1 VLTQSQLDDLA
12 CLQALAEEFKAKF
25 AIIGAAALE
34 CFIDL
39 DSFTTDVDLVLAL
52 DLEDFARFT
61 ERLRIRG
68 WIRDSQKEH
77 RWYGPKGSLVDLLP
91 AGPRLRAARRL
102 IWPVSRFEMSLVGFR
117 HVFEQSPLFSFA
129 EDARYR
135 VAPPAVV
142 GLLKIVAFM
151 QDRYGRRKDLL
162 HLQTLFGAYEKSS
175 DRMFGDDVLAAELQ
189 DIEYASAYL
198 LGKDIGTLADS
209 EELEILHQFLQQ
221 ELFSDDELS
230 EMNGQ
235 DNWAAVRAQQQ
246 LRAFRKGLNH
256 GRGL

>member
-1 VLTQSQLDDLA
+1 
-12 CLQALAEEFKAKF
+12 
-25 AIIGAAALE
+25 
-34 CFIDL
+34 
-39 DSFTTDVDLVLAL
+39 
-52 DLEDFARFT
+52 
-61 ERLRIRG
+61 
-68 WIRDSQKEH
+68 
-77 RWYGPKGSLVDLLP
+77 
-91 AGPRLRAARRL
+91 
-102 IWPVSRFEMSLVGFR
+102 
-117 HVFEQSPLFSFA
+117 
-129 EDARYR
+129 
-135 VAPPAVV
+135 
-142 GLLKIVAFM
+142 
-151 QDRYGRRKDLL
+151 
-162 HLQTLFGAYEKSS
+162 
-175 DRMFGDDVLAAELQ
+175 MFGDDVLAAELQ